1 MNNKNGTVIIQLEAG
16 GPANTGTSVPKRK
29 TESATNSNKAQ
40 RNVKVMSGN
49 NIVESATLQYD
60 TQDVPKKQTFI
71 SPDEPQRA
79 NSNIYI
85 PSEALEALNNMMPSF
100 NENA

>member
-16 GPANTGTSVPKRK
+16 GPATTGTSVPKRK

-60 TQDVPKKQTFI
+60 TQRVFKKQHMRKHLF
-71 SPDEPQRA
+71 QVK
-79 NSNIYI
+79 
-85 PSEALEALNNMMPSF
+85 SELLQTQN
-100 NENA
+100 

>member
-1 MNNKNGTVIIQLEAG
+1 
-16 GPANTGTSVPKRK
+16 
-29 TESATNSNKAQ
+29 
-40 RNVKVMSGN
+40 MSGN
-49 NIVESATLQYD
+49 NMIESATLQYD

-79 NSNIYI
+79 NSNIYA
-85 PSEALEALNNMMPSF
+85 PSEALEAISGMMPNL

>member
-16 GPANTGTSVPKRK
+16 GPATTGTSVPKRK

-60 TQDVPKKQTFI
+60 TQRVFKKQHMRKHLI
-71 SPDEPQRA
+71 QVK
-79 NSNIYI
+79 
-85 PSEALEALNNMMPSF
+85 SEMLQTQN
-100 NENA
+100 